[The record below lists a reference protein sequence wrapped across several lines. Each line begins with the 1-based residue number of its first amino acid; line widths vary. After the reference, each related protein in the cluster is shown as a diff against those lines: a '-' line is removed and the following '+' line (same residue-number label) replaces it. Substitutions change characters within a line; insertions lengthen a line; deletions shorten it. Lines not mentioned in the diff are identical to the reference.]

1 MDQVAQLELEGGS
14 PIHVP
19 GVRIRVCMKMSFGQ
33 IWVPSPA
40 EFGEPLLEF
49 GVGPYDLVGWKVD
62 EDPGTSPWGG
72 GGAWMGR
79 VLALERFPG
88 WVGYQT
94 SHTIFVEHPNAG
106 HDSGE
111 RDRRSGGEIKR
122 AKAVKARRV
131 GESTHQV
138 PIEIG
143 STQGKALVIR
153 WLLGTSRKRLDRN
166 MAFQIHF

>member
-1 MDQVAQLELEGGS
+1 MAILDNNVIHMHGLKFGEALREGNQVS
-14 PIHVP
+14 
-19 GVRIRVCMKMSFGQ
+19 GVMRAVKLKEIRFRQ

-122 AKAVKARRV
+122 AKGFRF
-131 GESTHQV
+131 
-138 PIEIG
+138 IE
-143 STQGKALVIR
+143 K
-153 WLLGTSRKRLDRN
+153 
-166 MAFQIHF
+166 